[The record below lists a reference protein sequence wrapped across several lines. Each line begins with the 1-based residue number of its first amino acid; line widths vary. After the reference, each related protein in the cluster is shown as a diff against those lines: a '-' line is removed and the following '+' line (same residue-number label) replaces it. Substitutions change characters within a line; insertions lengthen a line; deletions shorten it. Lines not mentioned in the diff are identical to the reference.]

1 MMKSLA
7 LLSVLAASASAFA
20 PQPEV
25 RPSPALQMS
34 ETTGAAKEKV
44 PCFGATPLLGDNRV
58 FFGENYWDK
67 LTMEYGSAETGQYLQ
82 AAELKR
88 KSRIVCIS
96 NASDVMLANWS
107 TLLSFQTDVAP

>member
-1 MMKSLA
+1 MKTLA
-7 LLSVLAASASAFA
+7 LLFALGASASAFA
-20 PQPEV
+20 PQPDT
-25 RPSPALQMS
+25 RSSPVLKMS
-34 ETTGAAKEKV
+34 EKVASKEKV

-88 KSRIVCIS
+88 KC
-96 NASDVMLANWS
+96 NNEP
-107 TLLSFQTDVAP
+107 TLFSYQDSPLTIFSSPGL

>member
-1 MMKSLA
+1 MKSLA
-7 LLSVLAASASAFA
+7 LFLALGASVSAFA
-20 PQPEV
+20 PQGDA
-25 RPSPALQMS
+25 RPSPALKMS
-34 ETTGAAKEKV
+34 DNAAPKEKV

-88 KSRIVCIS
+88 K
-96 NASDVMLANWS
+96 N
-107 TLLSFQTDVAP
+107 